1 MHKSDVVVG
10 LRAREMCSV
19 LQKRVA
25 ELEDKNLRL
34 RRKLNAV
41 NKWED
46 SKYRTEGGES
56 SVYVEPVI
64 TEARTVEINGV
75 TYEQAVEAG
84 SARRKAFALRHLVRF
99 GICTAIYLLFA
110 VVGQIIG
117 WPFWIDIIVFTVGVI
132 GAAISTI
139 GITL

>member
-1 MHKSDVVVG
+1 MLKKSYTGFIVWMFLFIGILFSLSFLPVEDESIMI
-10 LRAREMCSV
+10 RAVFVFTSLAIAGMM
-19 LQKRVA
+19 L
-25 ELEDKNLRL
+25 LI
-34 RRKLNAV
+34 
-41 NKWED
+41 
-46 SKYRTEGGES
+46 YFTEQ
-56 SVYVEPVI
+56 VYW
-64 TEARTVEINGV
+64 INGV

-132 GAAISTI
+132 ATAISTI
-139 GITL
+139 GIRL

>member
-1 MHKSDVVVG
+1 MLKKSYTGFIVWMFLFIGILFSLSFLPVEDESIMI
-10 LRAREMCSV
+10 RAVFVFTSLAIAGMM
-19 LQKRVA
+19 L
-25 ELEDKNLRL
+25 LI
-34 RRKLNAV
+34 
-41 NKWED
+41 
-46 SKYRTEGGES
+46 YFTEQ
-56 SVYVEPVI
+56 VYW
-64 TEARTVEINGV
+64 INGV

-110 VVGQIIG
+110 VVGQILG

-132 GAAISTI
+132 ATAISTI

>member
-1 MHKSDVVVG
+1 MLKKSYTGFIVWMFLFIGILFSLSFLPVEDESIMI
-10 LRAREMCSV
+10 RAIFVFTSLAIAGMM
-19 LQKRVA
+19 L
-25 ELEDKNLRL
+25 LI
-34 RRKLNAV
+34 
-41 NKWED
+41 
-46 SKYRTEGGES
+46 YFTEQ
-56 SVYVEPVI
+56 VYW
-64 TEARTVEINGV
+64 INGV

-132 GAAISTI
+132 ATAISTI

>member
-1 MHKSDVVVG
+1 MLKKSYTGFIVWMFLFIGILFSLSFLPVEDESIMI
-10 LRAREMCSV
+10 RSV
-19 LQKRVA
+19 FVFTSLA
-25 ELEDKNLRL
+25 IAGMMLLI
-34 RRKLNAV
+34 
-41 NKWED
+41 
-46 SKYRTEGGES
+46 YFTEQ
-56 SVYVEPVI
+56 VYW
-64 TEARTVEINGV
+64 INGI

-132 GAAISTI
+132 ATAISTI

>member
-1 MHKSDVVVG
+1 MLKKSYTGFIVWMFLFIGILFSLSFLPVEDEG
-10 LRAREMCSV
+10 IMIRAVFVFTSLAIAGMM
-19 LQKRVA
+19 L
-25 ELEDKNLRL
+25 LI
-34 RRKLNAV
+34 
-41 NKWED
+41 
-46 SKYRTEGGES
+46 YFTEQ
-56 SVYVEPVI
+56 VYW
-64 TEARTVEINGV
+64 INGV

-132 GAAISTI
+132 ATAISTI
-139 GITL
+139 GIRL

>member
-1 MHKSDVVVG
+1 MLKKSYTGFIVWMFLFIGILFSLSFLPVEDESIMI
-10 LRAREMCSV
+10 RAVFVFTSLAIAGMM
-19 LQKRVA
+19 L
-25 ELEDKNLRL
+25 LI
-34 RRKLNAV
+34 
-41 NKWED
+41 
-46 SKYRTEGGES
+46 YFTEQ
-56 SVYVEPVI
+56 VYW
-64 TEARTVEINGV
+64 INGV

-117 WPFWIDIIVFTVGVI
+117 CPFWIDIIVFTVGVI
-132 GAAISTI
+132 ATAISTI